1 MENRKNI
8 RGASDTGKGRYS
20 TKYLL
25 SGLVICGDC
34 GTKFRRYGRRLASKE
49 YVATLV
55 CMNHQKDSI
64 TFFDT
69 TLPKIEI
76 EVEAGRNIGTLIE
89 TAALNYRL
97 HLMGQD
103 AKKEY
108 EQRLRNTI
116 LKEG

>member
-49 YVATLV
+49 Y
-55 CMNHQKDSI
+55 
-64 TFFDT
+64 
-69 TLPKIEI
+69 
-76 EVEAGRNIGTLIE
+76 
-89 TAALNYRL
+89 
-97 HLMGQD
+97 
-103 AKKEY
+103 
-108 EQRLRNTI
+108 EQL
-116 LKEG
+116 GYV

>member
-49 YVATLV
+49 YVATWV
-55 CMNHQKDSI
+55 CMNHQKDSTKYSSYQSKKI
-64 TFFDT
+64 TIETFH
-69 TLPKIEI
+69 EI
-76 EVEAGRNIGTLIE
+76 EKLEK
-89 TAALNYRL
+89 
-97 HLMGQD
+97 QSSS
-103 AKKEY
+103 
-108 EQRLRNTI
+108 
-116 LKEG
+116 

>member
-1 MENRKNI
+1 MENRNNI

-55 CMNHQKDSI
+55 CMNHQKDS
-64 TFFDT
+64 TKCSM
-69 TLPKIEI
+69 LS
-76 EVEAGRNIGTLIE
+76 V
-89 TAALNYRL
+89 
-97 HLMGQD
+97 
-103 AKKEY
+103 
-108 EQRLRNTI
+108 
-116 LKEG
+116 

>member
-49 YVATLV
+49 YVATWV

-64 TFFDT
+64 KYSM
-69 TLPKIEI
+69 PS
-76 EVEAGRNIGTLIE
+76 V
-89 TAALNYRL
+89 
-97 HLMGQD
+97 
-103 AKKEY
+103 KEDNN
-108 EQRLRNTI
+108 RNTS
-116 LKEG
+116 

>member
-1 MENRKNI
+1 MCGFDYNISIISQELFDMVQNEMENRNNI

-64 TFFDT
+64 KYSM
-69 TLPKIEI
+69 LS
-76 EVEAGRNIGTLIE
+76 V
-89 TAALNYRL
+89 
-97 HLMGQD
+97 
-103 AKKEY
+103 KEDNN
-108 EQRLRNTI
+108 RNTS
-116 LKEG
+116 

>member
-1 MENRKNI
+1 MENRNNI

-55 CMNHQKDSI
+55 CMNHQKIVLSAVCYQSKKI
-64 TFFDT
+64 TIE
-69 TLPKIEI
+69 TLHEI
-76 EVEAGRNIGTLIE
+76 EKLENAIKFLE
-89 TAALNYRL
+89 S
-97 HLMGQD
+97 D
-103 AKKEY
+103 AIKVDDH
-108 EQRLRNTI
+108 
-116 LKEG
+116 